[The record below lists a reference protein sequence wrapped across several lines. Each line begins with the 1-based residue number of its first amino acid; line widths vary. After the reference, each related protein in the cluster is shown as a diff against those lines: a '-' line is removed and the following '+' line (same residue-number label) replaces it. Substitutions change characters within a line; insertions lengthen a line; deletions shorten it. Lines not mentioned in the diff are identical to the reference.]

1 MKTLTVDDYN
11 RIRLP
16 DVKPRQVFAHERESD
31 GRIIL
36 TPVAPIEPKRAKVRF
51 VKENGHLVAETD
63 QPISLDAIKTVLAEF
78 P

>member
-1 MKTLTVDDYN
+1 MKTLTVDNDN

-16 DVKPRQVFAHERESD
+16 DVKPRQVFTHEMEPG

-36 TPVAPIEPKRAKVRF
+36 TPIAPIESKPNKVRF
-51 VKENGHLVAETD
+51 VKKDGFTVGVTE
-63 QPISLDAIKTVLAEF
+63 QPVSEQAIKEALADF

>member
-16 DVKPRQVFAHERESD
+16 DVKPRQVFAHEKEAS

-36 TPVAPIEPKRAKVRF
+36 TPVVPVEPKPAKVHF
-51 VKENGHLVAETD
+51 KNGVAFTD
-63 QPISLDAIKTVLAEF
+63 QPISLDAIKAALADF

>member
-1 MKTLTVDDYN
+1 MKTLTVDDDN

-16 DVKPRQVFAHERESD
+16 DVKPRQVFTHEKEAG

-36 TPVAPIEPKRAKVRF
+36 TPVEPSEPKSAKVRF
-51 VKENGHLVAETD
+51 VKKDGFTVGITD
-63 QPISLDAIKTVLAEF
+63 QPVSEEAIKEALADF